1 MSTRPPLLATI
12 PAERLA
18 EHRSGT
24 YATASKGL
32 IYKIGPDPRGRPAV
46 TEHESSGTF
55 GPYPRRDFL
64 RQAVGGATV
73 IGAGGLLAACGS
85 SKPAATK
92 TSGGSSSS
100 SPSTSGSSGKPKRGG
115 TITLAATGGGSSDTL
130 DGDAAVNTLDFARTP
145 QLYDTLMETTAD
157 NVLYPHL
164 AEEVTA
170 NSDATVWTIRVRKG
184 IEFHNAKPLTIDDVL
199 FTFQRILTNKLSAAA
214 SLQKMELKNAK
225 KLDAYT
231 VQIPLTQANAILPW
245 DLVGNGEISIVP
257 IGFDPKKP
265 VGTGPFVYESF
276 TPGQRSVFTRNPN
289 YFLTGLPYLDR
300 VVIDDFSDQAS
311 QVDALTSGAATCASG
326 LTVPSV
332 ATVKSGGKVPIIW
345 KSPGWVPFTMRLD
358 KAPFNDPDVRMAM
371 RLVVDRPEMLKVV
384 NGGYGLVGNDVFGI
398 TYPDYDTALPQR
410 VQDIEKAK
418 YLLKKSGHEGL
429 TVELVTSDIANG
441 AIESATVLK
450 QQAAAAGITIN
461 LNTVTS
467 TTFFGPN
474 YLRWTFAQD
483 WWSGYPYLRQAGYS
497 MVPGAPW
504 DETHWDTSPYASKY
518 LSLYKQALA
527 QPDTAKQNELVHEM
541 MTMDYDYGGYI
552 IPTFNPIIVGQ
563 SKSLQGVVDQEALDP
578 WIEYRF
584 RDLWLD

>member
-1 MSTRPPLLATI
+1 MTDQD
-12 PAERLA
+12 
-18 EHRSGT
+18 SGV
-24 YATASKGL
+24 L
-32 IYKIGPDPRGRPAV
+32 
-46 TEHESSGTF
+46 

-64 RQAVGGATV
+64 RQAVGGAAV
-73 IGAGGLLAACGS
+73 IGAGGMLAACGS
-85 SKPAATK
+85 TGATAASTSGRSSAPAA
-92 TSGGSSSS
+92 SSSS
-100 SPSTSGSSGKPKRGG
+100 ASTKPKRGG

-130 DGDAAVNTLDFARTP
+130 DGDACVNTLDFARAP

-157 NVLYPHL
+157 NVIYPHL
-164 AEEVTA
+164 AEEVTSNA
-170 NSDATVWTIRVRKG
+170 DATVWTIRLRKG
-184 IEFHNAKPLTIDDVL
+184 IEFHDGKPLTIDDVL

-214 SLQKMELKNAK
+214 SLANLELKSAK

-231 VQIPLTQANAILPW
+231 VQIPLTQANALLPW
-245 DLVGNGEISIVP
+245 DLIGNGEISIVP
-257 IGFDPKKP
+257 VGYNPKKP
-265 VGTGPFVYESF
+265 VGTGPFVYKSF
-276 TPGQRSVFTRNPN
+276 TPGEQSVFTRNPN
-289 YFLTGLPYLDR
+289 YFLTGEPYVDE
-300 VVIDDFSDQAS
+300 VVIVDYTDQAS
-311 QVDALTSGAATCASG
+311 QVDALISGAATCVSG

-332 ATVKSGGKVPIIW
+332 PTVKGGGKVAIIW

-371 RLVVDRPEMLKVV
+371 RLVVDRPQMREVV
-384 NGGYGLVGNDVFGI
+384 NGGYGFVGNDVFGI
-398 TYPDYDTALPQR
+398 SYPDYDTALPQR
-410 VQDIEKAK
+410 VQDIDKAK
-418 YLLKKSGHEGL
+418 YLLKKSGHEKL

-504 DETHWDTSPYASKY
+504 DETHWDTSPYGSKY

-527 QPDTAKQNELVHEM
+527 QPDVAKQNELAHELM
-541 MTMDYDYGGYI
+541 KMDYDYGGYI

-563 SKSLQGVVDQEALDP
+563 SKALKGVVDQDALDP

-584 RDLWLD
+584 RTLWLD